1 MAKEYDDTDRGALFK
16 NKDKES
22 DKHPDSQGNINV
34 GGKKYWIS
42 AWLKESKA
50 GAKYMSLSVKA
61 QDAEAPKAKKQ
72 DVDSDI
78 PF

>member
-1 MAKEYDDTDRGALFK
+1 
-16 NKDKES
+16 
-22 DKHPDSQGNINV
+22 
-34 GGKKYWIS
+34 
-42 AWLKESKA
+42 
-50 GAKYMSLSVKA
+50 MSLSVKA